1 MRIWKIISGVLSL
14 AAALLT
20 AYQSFFATP
29 SGGAPAAAG
38 LAAAALLLIAG
49 ITAIASSRGS
59 MGADI
64 ALISLYGVGAL
75 VGFTLTDLLLLALWC
90 LLCAVL
96 ALVDFLVLYFEDD
109 EPSAAAARSTPTP
122 AVPPLRTLLFERNQQ
137 RRDAAVDALPEF
149 AAKSYLKQLLTAF
162 IRREPIIPSPEPE
175 PEAAPS
181 RQLRPGAVAA
191 VVVVLAAAGAVFFL
205 FGRGSLTDKTN
216 PGSPPSAAVQTP
228 RPSSQQPAPTPSP
241 ANRSGTLGDYYV
253 EIQDAFLAEDYQGHP
268 AIVITYQWTNNSEQ
282 TTNAMSAL
290 LENAYQN
297 GVQMDGA
304 IVVST
309 PGYRSGTST
318 RNLRPGTSASV
329 HRAFLLADGSSPVEF
344 EVSEFIG
351 SSGGVLSTVFD
362 PAELPTAQSAQ

>member
-20 AYQSFFATP
+20 AYQSLFAAP
-29 SGGAPAAAG
+29 SDGASVPAAA

-49 ITAIASSRGS
+49 VTAIASSRGS

-109 EPSAAAARSTPTP
+109 ESGAGAARSAPTP
-122 AVPPLRTLLFERNQQ
+122 AVPSLRALLFERNQQ

-162 IRREPIIPSPEPE
+162 IRREPIVPAPEPE

-191 VVVVLAAAGAVFFL
+191 VVVLLAAAGTALFLL
-205 FGRGSLTDKTN
+205 FGRGSLPAAIN
-216 PGSPPSAAVQTP
+216 PDGPPSAPLQTP
-228 RPSSQQPAPTPSP
+228 PSSSRPSTPTPAP
-241 ANRSGTLGDYYV
+241 ANRSGALGDYYV

-268 AIVITYQWTNNSEQ
+268 AIVITYQWTNNSTR

-344 EVSEFIG
+344 EVSQFID
-351 SSGGVLSTVFD
+351 SSGGVLSAVFD
-362 PAELPTAQSAQ
+362 PAELPTAQ

>member
-1 MRIWKIISGVLSL
+1 MRIWKILSGVLSI
-14 AAALLT
+14 AAALLA
-20 AYQSFFATP
+20 AYQSYFVSSSDIALST
-29 SGGAPAAAG
+29 AAG
-38 LAAAALLLIAG
+38 VTTAALLLIAG

-96 ALVDFLVLYFEDD
+96 ALVEFLLLYFEDD
-109 EPSAAAARSTPTP
+109 KPTAGAASSPPSS
-122 AVPPLRTLLFERNQQ
+122 AVPTLRALLFERNQQ

-162 IRREPIIPSPEPE
+162 IRREPIVPAPEPE
-175 PEAAPS
+175 PEATPS

-205 FGRGSLTDKTN
+205 FGRGSL
-216 PGSPPSAAVQTP
+216 SAAINPNSLSSAPVQTP
-228 RPSSQQPAPTPSP
+228 PSSSQPSAPTPAP
-241 ANRSGTLGDYYV
+241 ANRSGALGDYYV

-268 AIVITYQWTNNSEQ
+268 AIVITYQWTNNSTR

-344 EVSEFIG
+344 EVSRFID
-351 SSGGVLSTVFD
+351 SSGGVLSAVFD
-362 PAELPTAQSAQ
+362 PAELPTAQ